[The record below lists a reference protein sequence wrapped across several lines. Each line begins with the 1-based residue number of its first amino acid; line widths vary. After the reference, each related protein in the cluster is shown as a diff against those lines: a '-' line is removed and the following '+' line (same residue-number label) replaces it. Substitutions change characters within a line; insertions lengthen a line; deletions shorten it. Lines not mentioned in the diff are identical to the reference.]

1 MGRPTITEDQKEM
14 AIVLLANAMRKDA
27 HLRARAHH
35 LTEQDTPLHHG
46 LAKRRTEPS
55 QRYVEGMR
63 DLLRVL
69 FLDGHAVA
77 EECLEEA
84 YARALG
90 ASTTYVANGGNGTQ
104 YH

>member
-1 MGRPTITEDQKEM
+1 M
-14 AIVLLANAMRKDA
+14 AIVLLANALRKDA
-27 HLRARAHH
+27 HLRARGHH
-35 LTEQDTPLHHG
+35 AGKPDSPLHHG

-69 FLDGHAVA
+69 FPDGHAVA

-84 YARALG
+84 YARAIG
-90 ASTTYVANGGNGTQ
+90 APTTYVANGGNGTQ